1 MKMSSETE
9 FEKKKEI
16 VLKSVKAYGLR
27 KGTKIVVHLEGKKIV
42 EIVV

>member
-1 MKMSSETE
+1 MSSETE

-16 VLKSVKAYGLR
+16 ILKSVKVHGIR
-27 KGTKIVVHLEGKKIV
+27 KGTKIVIHLEGKKIA